1 MNFLYMS
8 FSAGCIVLFT
18 VLLRTLFK
26 KKLPIELFCG
36 LWWLAMLRALV
47 PFSIP
52 SVYSVYNAKIGI
64 EGWFEK
70 SLDFT
75 LSERIF
81 AERAEAVVSVI
92 CMILIFSV
100 AVFSARYFIRVHR
113 CCSNIAENAALVQSA
128 EIRSALKGLKLPM
141 NGIRIKTSDFVD
153 SPVSYGFFQPVIILL
168 HEGIHIRYL
177 HYIWKIVAVIAVC
190 IHWFNPCMW
199 LLYWYLERDTEIF
212 CDKKAIG
219 ILHEDKKELYAKTL
233 INMAI
238 KQRESVV
245 FGNHFVQKGM
255 LKERILMIMH
265 WKRNSLGL
273 LLVSLF
279 LFAGTA
285 AAFATTDISVAIN
298 EENNNRIQVMD
309 VSEEKVCFVGDE
321 EIDMALSYEELKPY
335 LYSGDAEE
343 TEKSVAIRGY
353 KYTAQTPAP
362 AVIHVS
368 MEKDGEIYTGILAFS
383 HGEKT
388 AGRTYVGYYCGSLR
402 Q

>member
-36 LWWLAMLRALV
+36 LWWLAMLRALI

-64 EGWFEK
+64 GGWFEK

-128 EIRSALKGLKLPM
+128 KIRSALKGLKLPM

-153 SPVSYGFFQPVIILL
+153 SPVSYGFFQPVIILPKNLATEDKEALQCILL

-177 HYIWKIVAVIAVC
+177 HYIWKIAAVIVVC

-212 CDKKAIG
+212 CDKK
-219 ILHEDKKELYAKTL
+219 
-233 INMAI
+233 
-238 KQRESVV
+238 
-245 FGNHFVQKGM
+245 GM

-273 LLVSLF
+273 LLISLF
-279 LFAGTA
+279 LFVGTA
-285 AAFATTDISVAIN
+285 TAFATTDISVAMN

-335 LYSGDAEE
+335 LYSGDAEG
-343 TEKSVAIRGY
+343 TEKSVAIREY
-353 KYTAQTPAP
+353 KYTSQTSAP

-368 MEKDGEIYTGILAFS
+368 MEKDGEIYTGILTFS